1 MPTLALLTQRPDKA
15 ADLVHLSVAITGLL
29 MAGVSPAALGAPA
42 PQRVGAAS
50 A

>member
-15 ADLVHLSVAITGLL
+15 ADLVHLSVAMTGLL
-29 MAGVSPAALGAPA
+29 MAGVNPAALGAPA
-42 PQRVGAAS
+42 AQRAAS